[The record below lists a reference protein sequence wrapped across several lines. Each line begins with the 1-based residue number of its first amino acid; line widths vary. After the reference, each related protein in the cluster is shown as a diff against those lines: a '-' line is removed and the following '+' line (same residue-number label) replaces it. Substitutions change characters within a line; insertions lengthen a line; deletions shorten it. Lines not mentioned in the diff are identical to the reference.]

1 MTAEGT
7 LLVCRDAESPPDFQV
22 ALHSS
27 CEAILRGTDIIDLP
41 RLPLGAER
49 ECCLALILREG
60 EYLLLLATDKEQCR

>member
-1 MTAEGT
+1 MSGGFLFKKWKEKFLLMTAEGT

-49 ECCLALILREG
+49 ECCLW
-60 EYLLLLATDKEQCR
+60 